1 MAFSPE
7 QKKAIKKRAQE
18 LYGGPLEV
26 DGKPA
31 PDTGK
36 FVLQATK
43 ELFTPDDLQQI
54 FAPVAAPEPI
64 EPVVE
69 TRTPEIQEVDVKLE
83 DAQADYVRER
93 SRQLRET
100 QQMDEEEARK
110 TALAEV
116 EQNIR
121 EPIPLGFGGVD
132 ERKESP
138 LFGAPDLLPEP
149 LAPRETPIAAQQ
161 GASGVDFVE
170 IGKVFQKTFQESP
183 EDAQADVE
191 AFRAFFFDP
200 ALARLKGSG
209 VVGQEAERQAL
220 EEAFVSLSDI
230 AIKIGDKDTY
240 LKAPDQ
246 VGSGDPWIRAFSKQV
261 DVGEGVPDL
270 SEAQRQFLNSR
281 TERAKQ
287 KQVASRSKETTEVVV
302 LADGTEIPREI
313 YDIQIR
319 QQPELGEPVST
330 KQVLKTESQL
340 RKEVDE
346 AEPTPWWLTDKA
358 GEIKADPEKFETFG
372 YFTTETPFG
381 TKKETTGSWILRSA
395 MSPMNAVAGVV
406 AEAAYGFGPLE
417 EAREEARPEGFKDS
431 PILLNVAEGRGMFGE
446 AKEAAELAGLSSENL
461 PALYYTTL
469 AGGFAGDILDP
480 SLDVAKAAGVAGRA
494 GVQNLRGAKA
504 VYGTLDTAR
513 TGEALG
519 GALRL
524 GANDFLDSSLLG
536 TLVKPRFEA
545 GDVRGIISR
554 NVTEEM
560 NIATL
565 ADELAFEGRTA
576 DELVEA
582 LTPAQRKTPFGKKL
596 IDEIDKA
603 PESTLDEILDAAI
616 REDDLL
622 NEAIDVSRAL
632 DEFVEVDGVGALG
645 SKIRR
650 KDLQRALGSL
660 AKVDP
665 AVASVFKGGRSLG
678 LGKIVSTLAEESPES
693 FRRLKT
699 LLNYDLASKRVAKAT
714 KDISGLGDQS
724 VVAITHNTWASK
736 TDAKKILQTVK
747 ESDLGKLAESFDEVE
762 LIVTNRGAIS
772 NPASRLPRGVDQPT
786 KTAPRVLPAYKL
798 DDKSVETIIETAS
811 DLQKQGKMDGITY
824 NQIVTDVR
832 NSRGITIENFR
843 KLLDAEIDL
852 VAEGLAATAGAQV
865 TRARDLARLSIGEQL
880 DFLQPLESR
889 SFSRTFY
896 RKVYEIL
903 TGRTPKTST
912 LSLGQRQLLDK
923 ARTKITSLDVTLRK
937 DVQRLIKDAEMQR
950 AYGIIKE
957 GEDAIPLTRQEA
969 VGYLIVGP
977 ERAAGGVNELLR
989 VRNILDSILADMF
1002 YTKTTKENIFDLFT
1016 GTKVQQNTKVFSS
1029 AGMDKIAAQLDV
1041 LADEII
1047 LDPSK
1052 FWENA
1057 NEAIR
1062 IAKKEIIDGGDP
1074 DLLRY
1079 PKDEITSVIDNSKGK
1094 IPAEVQLAAYYR
1106 TEAQKIADEVISDL
1120 INTEIGKGRLAIQ
1133 DAFDPSFRKEMID
1146 VFEEQPDFLGGF
1158 LGAARIL
1165 NQDVG
1170 MRAIKNRMIKRL
1182 SGEPG
1187 GVTIADVEEILGS
1200 TFAPVVLKE
1209 AMKNPRFLSVMD
1221 TYFEVADDLGMG
1233 IIRRNNLENTEVG
1246 MIQAERLI
1254 DDLTDAEG
1262 EAGQQLRILFGDDVA
1277 SQLQDDLRK
1286 GFEGT
1291 REQLLLALERKYSG
1305 KTTDQ
1310 VLNVLD
1316 KAKTGIENLRY
1327 SLILNARPR
1336 FHGANL
1342 LTGADIYY
1350 GTTGR
1355 LPDPR
1360 DIFEG
1365 AKVLRNKN
1373 PNAVIF
1379 TDPSGRSYTSGE
1391 LNEILETAT
1400 GRSVYRTAAPSANVD
1415 RMLDFL
1421 DERGI
1426 GAKLTGADKLS
1437 ANLLP
1442 TRAKDL
1448 AEAFKDLP
1456 QSEDL
1461 LYRYAALKAALRE
1474 GRSIEDA
1481 TALAR
1486 KSMFDIGDID
1496 AAALPQG
1503 IKKAEANFRRL
1514 ALFYGFQRNSLM
1526 NAIKNLSSAG
1536 GLKRIVKAKRFKDN
1550 TEALLVD
1557 DETSEYS
1564 PSYAQTRII
1573 LNKLDWKPEEDKS
1586 LILTS
1591 PPLQSLDA
1599 IYTLAE
1605 VLKGEPQGII
1615 GGFIR
1620 PEFKAALG
1628 IEDKFSRELD
1638 EVPPE
1643 HINILKLTTDN
1654 PTDAIN
1660 YLLTGFGAEPVGG
1673 FENKDGRLIIPLNT
1687 PKQKKAYRLFMDTM
1701 SGVGLSAPLTDYSR
1715 TFLPEDTKVGA
1726 MGGGA
1731 LGQAA
1736 FATAAVTPMTYLS
1749 PEKQAYYDRLSRLR
1763 SLQQMVSS
1771 VKGSEAEREE
1781 ATITP
1786 EAKEQMKEQADK
1798 REDLRIRKKTT
1809 PTKRRRRKIE
1819 IKLEMDKLIRD
1830 VRAGKYAGRKEEAKK
1845 KQQALK
1851 KEMEALKD

>member
-7 QKKAIKKRAQE
+7 QKALIKKRAEE
-18 LYGGPLEV
+18 LIASGSGQ
-26 DGKPA
+26 G
-31 PDTGK
+31 
-36 FVLQATK
+36 QAAQQAVN
-43 ELFTPDDLQQI
+43 ELFTAEELQTI
-54 FAPVAAPEPI
+54 YAPVAAPEPI

-100 QQMDEEEARK
+100 QQMEEEEARK

-121 EPIPLGFGGVD
+121 EPAPLGFGGVD

-149 LAPRETPIAAQQ
+149 LAPTKTPIAAQQ
-161 GASGVDFVE
+161 GASGVDFIE
-170 IGKVFQKTFQESP
+170 IGKVFQKTFKESP

-191 AFRAFFFDP
+191 AFRSFFFDP

-302 LADGTEIPREI
+302 LADGTEMPREI

-395 MSPMNAVAGVV
+395 MSPMNAAAGAL
-406 AEAAYGFGPLE
+406 AEVIYDFGPLE

-446 AKEAAELAGLSSENL
+446 AKEAAELAGLSPENL
-461 PALYYTTL
+461 PVLYYTTL
-469 AGGFAGDILDP
+469 AGGFAGDLLDP
-480 SLDVAKAAGVAGRA
+480 SLDAAKAVGVAGRA
-494 GVQNLRGAKA
+494 SVQNLRGVNA

-513 TGEALG
+513 AGRALKDAG
-519 GALRL
+519 KL
-524 GANDFLDSSLLG
+524 GVNDFLDSHLLASYV
-536 TLVKPRFEA
+536 TRRFEA

-565 ADELAFEGRTA
+565 ADELAFEGKTA

-596 IDEIDKA
+596 IDEINKA
-603 PESTLDEILDAAI
+603 PESALDEILDVAI

-622 NEAIDVSRAL
+622 TEAINTSKRL
-632 DEFVEVDGVGALG
+632 DDFAEAGGSGAIG
-645 SKIRR
+645 SIRR

-660 AKVDP
+660 AKIDP

-736 TDAKKILQTVK
+736 TDAKKILETVK
-747 ESDLGKLAESFDEVE
+747 QTDLGKLAQSLDEVE

-772 NPASRLPRGVDQPT
+772 NPTSRLPRGLDQPI
-786 KTAPRVLPAYKL
+786 KTTPRVLPAYKL
-798 DDKSVETIIETAS
+798 DNKSVETILETAS
-811 DLQKQGKMDGITY
+811 DLQRQAKMDGITY
-824 NQIVTDVR
+824 NQIITDIR

-843 KLLDAEIDL
+843 KLIDAEIDL

-889 SFSRTFY
+889 SFSRTAW
-896 RKVYEIL
+896 RKLTEKL

-923 ARTKITSLDVTLRK
+923 ARTKISSLDVTLRK
-937 DVQRLIKDAEMQR
+937 DVQRLAKDAEMQR

-969 VGYLIVGP
+969 LGYLIVGP
-977 ERAAGGVNELLR
+977 ERAVGDIDELLR
-989 VRNILDSILADMF
+989 VRAVLEAIVDDMF

-1016 GTKVQQNTKVFSS
+1016 GTKVQQNSKVFTS
-1029 AGMDKIAAQLDV
+1029 AGMDKLGPELDA

-1047 LDPSK
+1047 NNPSK

-1057 NEAIR
+1057 DKAIDFAR
-1062 IAKKEIIDGGDP
+1062 KEVIDGVEP

-1079 PKDEITSVIDNSKGK
+1079 SKDEITSVVDNSKGK

-1106 TEAQKIADEVISDL
+1106 TEAQKVADEVVSDL
-1120 INTEIGKGRLAIQ
+1120 INTEIGKGRLAVQ
-1133 DAFDPSFRKEMID
+1133 DAFSPAFRKEMID
-1146 VFEEQPDFLGGF
+1146 VMEEQFGGGV
-1158 LGAARIL
+1158 LGAAPAL
-1165 NQDVG
+1165 GQDVSA
-1170 MRAIKNRMIKRL
+1170 RAIKNRLTATL
-1182 SGEPG
+1182 SDEG
-1187 GVTIADVEEILGS
+1187 GVVSATDIHEVLGNK
-1200 TFAPVVLKE
+1200 TRMPLTEVVR
-1209 AMKNPRFLSVMD
+1209 AMQDPKFVSVME
-1221 TYFEVADDLGMG
+1221 TYFEVADDIANG

-1262 EAGQQLRILFGDDVA
+1262 EAGQQLRVLFGDDVA

-1291 REQLLLALERKYSG
+1291 RDQLLLALERKYSG
-1305 KTTDQ
+1305 KATDQ

-1316 KAKTGIENLRY
+1316 KTKTGIENLRY

-1373 PNAVIF
+1373 PNAIIF
-1379 TDPSGRSYTSGE
+1379 TDPSGRAYTSGE

-1426 GAKLTGADKLS
+1426 GDKLTGADKLS

-1461 LYRYAALKAALRE
+1461 LYRYAALKSALRE

-1550 TEALLVD
+1550 TEAMLVD
-1557 DETSEYS
+1557 DETSEFS

-1654 PTDAIN
+1654 PADAIN

-1673 FENKDGRLIIPLNT
+1673 FENKDGRLVIPLNT

-1701 SGVGLSAPLTDYSR
+1701 SGVGLSAPITDFSR

-1771 VKGSEAEREE
+1771 VKGSEAERQ
-1781 ATITP
+1781 AVDVTP
-1786 EAKEQMKEQADK
+1786 EEKEQMDK
-1798 REDLRIRKKTT
+1798 VVD
-1809 PTKRRRRKIE
+1809 
-1819 IKLEMDKLIRD
+1819 
-1830 VRAGKYAGRKEEAKK
+1830 KK
-1845 KQQALK
+1845 KQISIKKKTAPTKVQRTRKEIVNERRRAISQRRRGQITARQLKKIMADTKKELDALK
-1851 KEMEALKD
+1851 

>member
-7 QKKAIKKRAQE
+7 QKAQIKKRAEE
-18 LYGGPLEV
+18 LIASGTQQG
-26 DGKPA
+26 
-31 PDTGK
+31 
-36 FVLQATK
+36 QAAQQAVN
-43 ELFTPDDLQQI
+43 ELFTAEELQSI
-54 FAPVAAPEPI
+54 YAPVVAPEPI
-64 EPVVE
+64 EPIVE

-121 EPIPLGFGGVD
+121 EPEPLGFGGPD
-132 ERKESP
+132 ERREGFIAGTFP
-138 LFGAPDLLPEP
+138 T
-149 LAPRETPIAAQQ
+149 RETPIAAQQ

-191 AFRAFFFDP
+191 AFRTFFFDP

-220 EEAFVSLSDI
+220 EEAFEGLSDI
-230 AIKIGDKDTY
+230 AVKIGDKDTY

-261 DVGEGVPDL
+261 DVGEGVPNL

-302 LADGTEIPREI
+302 LADGTEMPREI

-346 AEPTPWWLTDKA
+346 ADPTPWWLTDKA
-358 GEIKADPEKFETFG
+358 GEIKTDPEKFETFG
-372 YFTTETPFG
+372 FFTTETPFG

-395 MSPMNAVAGVV
+395 MSPMNIAAGAL

-461 PALYYTTL
+461 PALYYATL

-524 GANDFLDSSLLG
+524 GANDFLDSSLVG

-545 GDVRGIISR
+545 GDVRGLLAR

-565 ADELAFEGRTA
+565 ADELAFEGKTA

-596 IDEIDKA
+596 IDEINKA
-603 PESTLDEILDAAI
+603 PESTLDEVLEAAI

-622 NEAIDVSRAL
+622 NEAIDASRSL
-632 DEFVEVDGVGALG
+632 DDFVEVGGSGAIGAL
-645 SKIRR
+645 IRR

-660 AKVDP
+660 AKIDP

-678 LGKIVSTLAEESPES
+678 LGKIVATLAEESPES

-736 TDAKKILQTVK
+736 TDAKKILETVK
-747 ESDLGKLAESFDEVE
+747 ETDLGKLAQSLDEVE

-772 NPASRLPRGVDQPT
+772 DPTSRLPRGLDQPT

-798 DDKSVETIIETAS
+798 DDKSVETIVETAS
-811 DLQKQGKMDGITY
+811 DLQRQGKMDGITY
-824 NQIVTDVR
+824 NQIITDIR
-832 NSRGITIENFR
+832 NSKGITIENFR
-843 KLLDAEIDL
+843 KLIDAEIDL

-889 SFSRTFY
+889 SFSRTAW
-896 RKVYEIL
+896 RKLTEKL

-923 ARTKITSLDVTLRK
+923 ARTKISSLDVTLRK
-937 DVQRLIKDAEMQR
+937 DVQRLVKDAEMQR

-969 VGYLIVGP
+969 LGYLIVGP
-977 ERAAGGVNELLR
+977 ERAAGDLNEL
-989 VRNILDSILADMF
+989 VRIRTILDNILADMF

-1052 FWENA
+1052 FWEKA
-1057 NEAIR
+1057 NEAIK
-1062 IAKKEIIDGGDP
+1062 IAKNEVIDGVET

-1106 TEAQKIADEVISDL
+1106 TEAQKVADEVISDL
-1120 INTEIGKGRLAIQ
+1120 INTEIGKGRLAVQ
-1133 DAFDPSFRKEMID
+1133 DAFSEPFRKEMLE
-1146 VFEEQPDFLGGF
+1146 VMEEQFGGGMM
-1158 LGAARIL
+1158 GAAPAL
-1165 NQDVG
+1165 GQDVSAL
-1170 MRAIKNRMIKRL
+1170 AIKNRLITRL
-1182 SGEPG
+1182 SGEG
-1187 GVTIADVEEILGS
+1187 GPVSAFDVQQVLGNKFPP
-1200 TFAPVVLKE
+1200 TLVEK
-1209 AMKNPRFLSVMD
+1209 AMENPRFASVME
-1221 TYFEVADDLGMG
+1221 TYFEVADDIANG

-1262 EAGQQLRILFGDDVA
+1262 EAGQQLRVLFGDDVA

-1291 REQLLLALERKYSG
+1291 RDQLLLALERKYSG
-1305 KTTDQ
+1305 KATDQ
-1310 VLNVLD
+1310 VLNVID
-1316 KAKTGIENLRY
+1316 KTKTGIENLRY

-1373 PNAVIF
+1373 PNAIIF
-1379 TDPSGRSYTSGE
+1379 TDPSGRAYTSGE

-1400 GRSVYRTAAPSANVD
+1400 GRSVYRAAAPSANVD
-1415 RMLDFL
+1415 RMIDFL
-1421 DERGI
+1421 DKG
-1426 GAKLTGADKLS
+1426 KLS
-1437 ANLLP
+1437 DALE
-1442 TRAKDL
+1442 T
-1448 AEAFKDLP
+1448 FKDLP

-1461 LYRYAALKAALRE
+1461 LYRYAALKSALRE

-1526 NAIKNLSSAG
+1526 QAIKNLTPGSG

-1550 TEALLVD
+1550 TEALFVD
-1557 DETSEYS
+1557 DETSEFS

-1573 LNKLDWKPEEDKS
+1573 LNKLDWKPDEDKS

-1605 VLKGEPQGII
+1605 MLKGEPQGII

-1620 PEFKAALG
+1620 PEYKAALG

-1643 HINILKLTTDN
+1643 HINILKSVMDR
-1654 PTDAIN
+1654 PEDAVN
-1660 YLLTGFGAEPVGG
+1660 LLLSGFGAEPVGG
-1673 FENKDGRLIIPLNT
+1673 FENKDGRLVIPLNT
-1687 PKQKKAYRLFMDTM
+1687 PKQKKAYRRFMDTM
-1701 SGVGLSAPLTDYSR
+1701 SMAGLSAPLTDYSR

-1798 REDLRIRKKTT
+1798 REDLRLRKKTA
-1809 PTKRRRRKIE
+1809 PTKRRRAKIE
-1819 IKLEMDKLIRD
+1819 IKREMDKLIRD

>member
-7 QKKAIKKRAQE
+7 QKAQIKKRAEE
-18 LYGGPLEV
+18 LIASGTQQG
-26 DGKPA
+26 
-31 PDTGK
+31 
-36 FVLQATK
+36 QAAQQAVN
-43 ELFTPDDLQQI
+43 ELFTAEELQSI
-54 FAPVAAPEPI
+54 YAPVVAPEPI
-64 EPVVE
+64 EPIVE

-121 EPIPLGFGGVD
+121 EPEPLGFGGPD
-132 ERKESP
+132 ERREGFIAGTFP
-138 LFGAPDLLPEP
+138 T
-149 LAPRETPIAAQQ
+149 RETPIAAQQ

-191 AFRAFFFDP
+191 AFRTFFFDP

-220 EEAFVSLSDI
+220 EEAFEGLSDI
-230 AIKIGDKDTY
+230 AVKIGDKDTY

-261 DVGEGVPDL
+261 DVGEGVPNL

-302 LADGTEIPREI
+302 LADGTEMPREI

-346 AEPTPWWLTDKA
+346 ADPTPWWLTDKA
-358 GEIKADPEKFETFG
+358 GEIKTDPEKFETFG
-372 YFTTETPFG
+372 FFTTETPFG

-395 MSPMNAVAGVV
+395 MSPMNIAAGAL

-461 PALYYTTL
+461 PALYYATL

-524 GANDFLDSSLLG
+524 GANDFLDSSLVG

-545 GDVRGIISR
+545 GDVRGLLAR

-565 ADELAFEGRTA
+565 ADELAFEGKTA

-596 IDEIDKA
+596 IDEINKA
-603 PESTLDEILDAAI
+603 PESTLDEVLEAAI

-622 NEAIDVSRAL
+622 NEAIDASRSL
-632 DEFVEVDGVGALG
+632 DDFVEVGGSGAIGAL
-645 SKIRR
+645 IRR

-660 AKVDP
+660 AKIDP

-678 LGKIVSTLAEESPES
+678 LGKIVATLAEESPES

-736 TDAKKILQTVK
+736 TDAKKILETVK
-747 ESDLGKLAESFDEVE
+747 ETDLGKLAQSLDEVE

-772 NPASRLPRGVDQPT
+772 DPTSRLPRGLDQPT

-798 DDKSVETIIETAS
+798 DDKSVETIVETAS
-811 DLQKQGKMDGITY
+811 DLQRQGKMDGITY
-824 NQIVTDVR
+824 NQIITDIR
-832 NSRGITIENFR
+832 NSKGITIENFR
-843 KLLDAEIDL
+843 KLIDAEIDL

-889 SFSRTFY
+889 SFSRTAW
-896 RKVYEIL
+896 RKLTEKL

-923 ARTKITSLDVTLRK
+923 ARTKISSLDVTLRK
-937 DVQRLIKDAEMQR
+937 DVQRLVKDAEMQR

-969 VGYLIVGP
+969 LGYLIVGP
-977 ERAAGGVNELLR
+977 ERAAGDLNEL
-989 VRNILDSILADMF
+989 VRIRTILDNILADMF

-1052 FWENA
+1052 FWEKA
-1057 NEAIR
+1057 NEAIK
-1062 IAKKEIIDGGDP
+1062 IAKNEVIDGVET

-1106 TEAQKIADEVISDL
+1106 TEAQKVADEVISDL
-1120 INTEIGKGRLAIQ
+1120 INTEIGKGRLAVQ
-1133 DAFDPSFRKEMID
+1133 DAFSEPFRKEMLE
-1146 VFEEQPDFLGGF
+1146 VMEEQFGGGMM
-1158 LGAARIL
+1158 GAAPAL
-1165 NQDVG
+1165 GQDVSAL
-1170 MRAIKNRMIKRL
+1170 AIKNRLITRL
-1182 SGEPG
+1182 SGEG
-1187 GVTIADVEEILGS
+1187 GPVSAFDVQQVLGNKFPP
-1200 TFAPVVLKE
+1200 TLVEK
-1209 AMKNPRFLSVMD
+1209 AMENPRFASVME
-1221 TYFEVADDLGMG
+1221 TYFEVADDIANG

-1262 EAGQQLRILFGDDVA
+1262 EAGQQLRVLFGDDVA

-1291 REQLLLALERKYSG
+1291 RDQLLLALERKYSG
-1305 KTTDQ
+1305 KATDQ
-1310 VLNVLD
+1310 VLNVID
-1316 KAKTGIENLRY
+1316 KTKTGIENLRY

-1373 PNAVIF
+1373 PNAIIF
-1379 TDPSGRSYTSGE
+1379 TDPSGRAYTSGE

-1400 GRSVYRTAAPSANVD
+1400 GRSVYRAAAPSANVD
-1415 RMLDFL
+1415 RMIDFL
-1421 DERGI
+1421 DKG
-1426 GAKLTGADKLS
+1426 KLS
-1437 ANLLP
+1437 DALE
-1442 TRAKDL
+1442 T
-1448 AEAFKDLP
+1448 FKDLP

-1461 LYRYAALKAALRE
+1461 LYRYAALKSALRE

-1526 NAIKNLSSAG
+1526 QAIKNLTPGSG

-1550 TEALLVD
+1550 TEALFVD
-1557 DETSEYS
+1557 DETSEFS

-1573 LNKLDWKPEEDKS
+1573 LNKLDWKPDEDKS

-1605 VLKGEPQGII
+1605 MLKGEPQGII

-1620 PEFKAALG
+1620 PEYKAALG

-1643 HINILKLTTDN
+1643 HINILKSVMDR
-1654 PTDAIN
+1654 PEDAVN
-1660 YLLTGFGAEPVGG
+1660 LLLSGFGAEPVGG

-1687 PKQKKAYRLFMDTM
+1687 PKQKKAYRRFMDTM
-1701 SGVGLSAPLTDYSR
+1701 SMAGLSAPLTDYSR

-1798 REDLRIRKKTT
+1798 REDLRLRKKTA
-1809 PTKRRRRKIE
+1809 PTKRRRAKIE
-1819 IKLEMDKLIRD
+1819 IKREMDKLIRD

>member
-1 MAFSPE
+1 MAFSPD
-7 QKKAIKKRAQE
+7 QKAQIKKRAEE
-18 LYGGPLEV
+18 LIASGTQQG
-26 DGKPA
+26 
-31 PDTGK
+31 
-36 FVLQATK
+36 QAAQQAVN
-43 ELFTPDDLQQI
+43 ELFTAEELQSI
-54 FAPVAAPEPI
+54 YAPVVAPEPI
-64 EPVVE
+64 EPIVE
-69 TRTPEIQEVDVKLE
+69 TRTPEIQEVDVKLQ

-100 QQMDEEEARK
+100 QQMEEEEARK

-121 EPIPLGFGGVD
+121 EPVPLGFGGVD

-149 LAPRETPIAAQQ
+149 YAPRETPIADQQ
-161 GASGVDFVE
+161 GASGVDFIE

-191 AFRAFFFDP
+191 AFRTFFFDP

-220 EEAFVSLSDI
+220 EEAFEGLSDI
-230 AIKIGDKDTY
+230 AVKISDKDTY

-281 TERAKQ
+281 TERAKE

-302 LADGTEIPREI
+302 LADGTEMPREI

-340 RKEVDE
+340 RREVDE
-346 AEPTPWWLTDKA
+346 ADPTPWWLTDKA
-358 GEIKADPEKFETFG
+358 GEIKTDPEKFETFG
-372 YFTTETPFG
+372 FFTTETPFG

-395 MSPMNAVAGVV
+395 MSPMNAAAGAL
-406 AEAAYGFGPLE
+406 AEVAYGFGPLE
-417 EAREEARPEGFKDS
+417 EAREEARPQEFKDS

-469 AGGFAGDILDP
+469 AGGFAADILDP

-519 GALRL
+519 GALKL
-524 GANDFLDSSLLG
+524 GVNDFLDSSLIG
-536 TLVKPRFEA
+536 IPYKDRFEA

-565 ADELAFEGRTA
+565 ADELAFEGKTA

-596 IDEIDKA
+596 IDEADKA
-603 PESTLDEILDAAI
+603 PESALDEILEAAI

-622 NEAIDVSRAL
+622 NEAIDVSRSL
-632 DEFVEVDGVGALG
+632 DDFVEGGGAGAVGR
-645 SKIRR
+645 IRR

-660 AKVDP
+660 AKIDP

-714 KDISGLGDQS
+714 KDISGLGDQN

-736 TDAKKILQTVK
+736 ADAKKILETVK
-747 ESDLGKLAESFDEVE
+747 ETDLGKLAQSLDEVE

-772 NPASRLPRGVDQPT
+772 NPTSRLPRGVDAPT
-786 KTAPRVLPAYKL
+786 KTAPRVLPAYRL
-798 DDKSVETIIETAS
+798 DDKSVETILDTAN
-811 DLQKQGKMDGITY
+811 DLQRQAKMDNITY
-824 NQIVTDVR
+824 NQIITDIR

-852 VAEGLAATAGAQV
+852 VAEGLAATTGAQV

-889 SFSRTFY
+889 SFSRTAW
-896 RKVYEIL
+896 RKLTEKL
-903 TGRTPKTST
+903 TGRTPKASS

-923 ARTKITSLDVTLRK
+923 ARTKISSLDVTLRK
-937 DVQRLIKDAEMQR
+937 DIQRLVKDADMQR

-969 VGYLIVGP
+969 LGHLIVGP
-977 ERAAGGVNELLR
+977 SREMGDVDNLLR
-989 VRNILDSILADMF
+989 VRAILDDILGDMF

-1016 GTKVQQNTKVFSS
+1016 GTKVQQNSKVFSS
-1029 AGMDKIAAQLDV
+1029 AAMDKIAAQLDV

-1062 IAKKEIIDGGDP
+1062 IAKTEIIDAGDP
-1074 DLLRY
+1074 NLLRY
-1079 PKDEITSVIDNSKGK
+1079 PKDEITSVVDNSKGK

-1106 TEAQKIADEVISDL
+1106 TEAQNVADEVISDL
-1120 INTEIGKGRLAIQ
+1120 INTEIGKGRLAVQ
-1133 DAFDPSFRKEMID
+1133 DAFSAPFRKEMLEVI
-1146 VFEEQPDFLGGF
+1146 EEQFGGGMFGGAPALG
-1158 LGAARIL
+1158 
-1165 NQDVG
+1165 QDVSA
-1170 MRAIKNRMIKRL
+1170 RAIKNRLIGRL
-1182 SGEPG
+1182 SDDG
-1187 GVTIADVEEILGS
+1187 GGLSVADLEEVLGDR
-1200 TFAPVVLKE
+1200 FPRRLIE
-1209 AMKNPRFLSVMD
+1209 QAMENPRFVSVME
-1221 TYFEVADDLGMG
+1221 TYFEVADDIANG
-1233 IIRRNNLENTEVG
+1233 IIRRNNIENTEIG
-1246 MIQAERLI
+1246 MSNAESLI
-1254 DDLTDAEG
+1254 DDLTRADG
-1262 EAGQQLRILFGDDVA
+1262 EAGAQLRVLFGDDVA

-1305 KTTDQ
+1305 KATDQ
-1310 VLNVLD
+1310 ILNVLD
-1316 KAKTGIENLRY
+1316 KTKTGIENLRY

-1373 PNAVIF
+1373 PNAIIF
-1379 TDPSGRSYTSGE
+1379 TDPSGRAYTSGE

-1415 RMLDFL
+1415 RMVDLL

-1426 GAKLTGADKLS
+1426 GAKLTGGDKLS

-1461 LYRYAALKAALRE
+1461 LYRYAALKSALRE

-1526 NAIKNLSSAG
+1526 NAIKNFSSAG
-1536 GLKRIVKAKRFKDN
+1536 GFKRIAKAKRFKDN

-1564 PSYAQTRII
+1564 PSYAQTRIL
-1573 LNKLDWKPEEDKS
+1573 LNKLDWKPDEGKS

-1599 IYTLAE
+1599 VYTLAE
-1605 VLKGEPQGII
+1605 MLKGEPQGII

-1620 PEFKAALG
+1620 PEYKAALG

-1660 YLLTGFGAEPVGG
+1660 LLLSGFGAEPVGG
-1673 FENKDGRLIIPLNT
+1673 FENKDGRLVIPLNT
-1687 PKQKKAYRLFMDTM
+1687 PKQKKSYRRFMDAM
-1701 SGVGLSAPLTDYSR
+1701 SMAGLSAPLTDFSR
-1715 TFLPEDTKVGA
+1715 TLLPEDTKVGA

-1809 PTKRRRRKIE
+1809 PTKRRRAKIE
-1819 IKLEMDKLIRD
+1819 IKREMDKLIRD

>member
-1 MAFSPE
+1 MAFSTE
-7 QKKAIKKRAQE
+7 QKALIKKRAEE
-18 LYGGPLEV
+18 LITSGIGQ
-26 DGKPA
+26 G
-31 PDTGK
+31 
-36 FVLQATK
+36 QAAQQAVN
-43 ELFTPDDLQQI
+43 ELFTAEELQSI
-54 FAPVAAPEPI
+54 YAPVPAPEPI
-64 EPVVE
+64 EPIVE

-83 DAQADYVRER
+83 EAQADYVRER

-100 QQMDEEEARK
+100 QQMEEEEARK

-116 EQNIR
+116 EQNIK
-121 EPIPLGFGGVD
+121 EPVPLGFGGVD

-161 GASGVDFVE
+161 GARGVDFVE
-170 IGKVFQKTFQESP
+170 IGKVFQKTFKESP

-191 AFRAFFFDP
+191 AFKTFFFEP

-220 EEAFVSLSDI
+220 EEAFEGLSDI
-230 AIKIGDKDTY
+230 AVKIGDKDTY
-240 LKAPDQ
+240 LKAPEQ

-287 KQVASRSKETTEVVV
+287 KQVASRSEETTEVVV
-302 LADGTEIPREI
+302 LADGTEMPREI

-330 KQVLKTESQL
+330 KQVLKTEGQL
-340 RKEVDE
+340 RREVDE
-346 AEPTPWWLTDKA
+346 ADPTPWWLTDKA
-358 GEIKADPEKFETFG
+358 SEIKADPEKFETFG
-372 YFTTETPFG
+372 FFTTETPFG

-395 MSPMNAVAGVV
+395 MSPMNVAAGAV

-417 EAREEARPEGFKDS
+417 EAREEARPEGYKDN

-461 PALYYTTL
+461 PVLYYTTL
-469 AGGFAGDILDP
+469 AGGFAADILDP

-504 VYGTLDTAR
+504 VYGTLDSAR

-519 GALRL
+519 GALKL
-524 GANDFLDSSLLG
+524 GVNDFLDSSLIG
-536 TLVKPRFEA
+536 APYKERFEA
-545 GDVRGIISR
+545 GDVRGLISR

-565 ADELAFEGRTA
+565 ADELAFEGKTA
-576 DELVEA
+576 DELIEA

-596 IDEIDKA
+596 IEEIDKA
-603 PESTLDEILDAAI
+603 PESALDEVLEAAI

-622 NEAIDVSRAL
+622 NEAVDVSRSL
-632 DEFVEVDGVGALG
+632 DDYVEVGGAGAVGR
-645 SKIRR
+645 IRR

-678 LGKIVSTLAEESPES
+678 LGKIVTTLAEQSPES

-714 KDISGLGDQS
+714 KDISGLGDQN
-724 VVAITHNTWASK
+724 VVAVTHNTWASK

-747 ESDLGKLAESFDEVE
+747 ESDLGKLTESFDEVE

-798 DDKSVETIIETAS
+798 DDKSVDTIVQTAS

-824 NQIVTDVR
+824 NQIITDIR
-832 NSRGITIENFR
+832 NSKGITIENFR

-889 SFSRTFY
+889 SFSRTAW
-896 RKVYEIL
+896 RKITEKL
-903 TGRTPKTST
+903 TGRTPKAST

-923 ARTKITSLDVTLRK
+923 ARTRISSLDVTLRK
-937 DVQRLIKDAEMQR
+937 DIQRLVEDAEMQR

-969 VGYLIVGP
+969 LGHLIVGP
-977 ERAAGGVNELLR
+977 ERSLTEGSESIRA
-989 VRNILDSILADMF
+989 ILDDILADMF

-1029 AGMDKIAAQLDV
+1029 AGMDRIGAQLND
-1041 LADEII
+1041 LADEIN
-1047 LDPSK
+1047 LNPSK
-1052 FWENA
+1052 FWENV
-1057 NEAIR
+1057 NEAVR
-1062 IAKKEIIDGGDP
+1062 LAKTEIIDAGDP

-1079 PKDEITSVIDNSKGK
+1079 AKDEITSVIDNSKGV

-1106 TEAQKIADEVISDL
+1106 TEAQKVADEVISDL
-1120 INTEIGKGRLAIQ
+1120 INTEIGKGRLAVQ
-1133 DAFDPSFRKEMID
+1133 DAFSAPFRKEMLEVID
-1146 VFEEQPDFLGGF
+1146 EQFGAGRLRPFTTNATAGVAPTLQVLGQDFSS
-1158 LGAARIL
+1158 R
-1165 NQDVG
+1165 V
-1170 MRAIKNRMIKRL
+1170 IKNRLVGRL
-1182 SGEPG
+1182 SDGRG
-1187 GVTIADVEEILGS
+1187 GVSVDDIQEVLGDKFPPS
-1200 TFAPVVLKE
+1200 LTKQ
-1209 AMKNPRFLSVMD
+1209 AMDNPRFVSVME
-1221 TYFEVADDLGMG
+1221 TYFDVADDIADG
-1233 IIRRNNLENTEVG
+1233 IIRRNNIENTEIG
-1246 MIQAERLI
+1246 MDQAERLI
-1254 DDLTDAEG
+1254 DDLTDADG
-1262 EAGQQLRILFGDDVA
+1262 EAGAQLRVLFGDDVA

-1305 KTTDQ
+1305 KATDQ

-1316 KAKTGIENLRY
+1316 KTKTGIENLRY

-1379 TDPSGRSYTSGE
+1379 TDPSGRAYTSGE

-1400 GRSVYRTAAPSANVD
+1400 GRSVYQTAAPSANVD

-1426 GAKLTGADKLS
+1426 GAKLKGGDKLS

-1461 LYRYAALKAALRE
+1461 LYRYAALKSALRE

-1486 KSMFDIGDID
+1486 KSMFDIGDIETS
-1496 AAALPQG
+1496 ALPDAV
-1503 IKKAEANFRRL
+1503 KKAEANFRRL

-1573 LNKLDWKPEEDKS
+1573 LKKLDWKPEEDKS

-1605 VLKGEPQGII
+1605 LLKGEPQGII

-1620 PEFKAALG
+1620 PEYKAALG

-1643 HINILKLTTDN
+1643 HINILKSVMDR
-1654 PTDAIN
+1654 PEDAVN
-1660 YLLTGFGAEPVGG
+1660 LLLSGFGAEPVGG
-1673 FENKDGRLIIPLNT
+1673 FENKDGRLAIPLNT
-1687 PKQKKAYRLFMDTM
+1687 PKQKKAYRLFMDSM
-1701 SGVGLSAPLTDYSR
+1701 SMAGLSAPVTDFSR

-1763 SLQQMVSS
+1763 SLQQMVTS
-1771 VKGSEAEREE
+1771 VKATEAERD
-1781 ATITP
+1781 AVGVTP
-1786 EAKEQMKEQADK
+1786 EEKEKMDK
-1798 REDLRIRKKTT
+1798 IVDKKKQIRIKKKTA
-1809 PTKRRRRKIE
+1809 PTKVQRTRKEIINERKRAVSRRRRGEISAQQLKKIMAE
-1819 IKLEMDKLIRD
+1819 SK
-1830 VRAGKYAGRKEEAKK
+1830 KELD
-1845 KQQALK
+1845 ALK
-1851 KEMEALKD
+1851 E

>member
-7 QKKAIKKRAQE
+7 QKAQIKKRAEE
-18 LYGGPLEV
+18 LIASGTQQG
-26 DGKPA
+26 
-31 PDTGK
+31 
-36 FVLQATK
+36 QAAQQAVN
-43 ELFTPDDLQQI
+43 ELFTAEELQSI
-54 FAPVAAPEPI
+54 YAPVVAPEPI
-64 EPVVE
+64 EPIVE

-121 EPIPLGFGGVD
+121 EPEPLGFGGVD

-149 LAPRETPIAAQQ
+149 FAPTETPIAAQQ

-191 AFRAFFFDP
+191 AFRTFFFDP

-220 EEAFVSLSDI
+220 EEAFEGLSDI
-230 AIKIGDKDTY
+230 AVKIGDKDTY

-261 DVGEGVPDL
+261 DVGEGVPNL

-302 LADGTEIPREI
+302 LADGTEMPREI

-346 AEPTPWWLTDKA
+346 ADPTPWWLTDKA
-358 GEIKADPEKFETFG
+358 GEIKTDPEKFETFG
-372 YFTTETPFG
+372 FFTTETPFG

-395 MSPMNAVAGVV
+395 MSPMNIAAGAL

-461 PALYYTTL
+461 PALYYATL

-524 GANDFLDSSLLG
+524 GANDFLDSSLVG

-545 GDVRGIISR
+545 GDVRGLLAR

-565 ADELAFEGRTA
+565 ADELAFEGKTA

-596 IDEIDKA
+596 IDEINKA
-603 PESTLDEILDAAI
+603 PESTLDEVLEAAI

-622 NEAIDVSRAL
+622 NEAIDASRSL
-632 DEFVEVDGVGALG
+632 DDFVEVGGSGAIGAL
-645 SKIRR
+645 IRR

-660 AKVDP
+660 AKIDP

-678 LGKIVSTLAEESPES
+678 LGKIVATLAEESPES

-736 TDAKKILQTVK
+736 TDAKKILETVK
-747 ESDLGKLAESFDEVE
+747 ETDLGKLAQSLDEVE

-772 NPASRLPRGVDQPT
+772 DPTSRLPRGLDQPT

-798 DDKSVETIIETAS
+798 DDKSVETIVETAS
-811 DLQKQGKMDGITY
+811 DLQRQGKMDGITY
-824 NQIVTDVR
+824 NQIITDIR
-832 NSRGITIENFR
+832 NSKGITIENFR
-843 KLLDAEIDL
+843 KLIDAEIDL

-889 SFSRTFY
+889 SFSRTAW
-896 RKVYEIL
+896 RKLTEKL

-923 ARTKITSLDVTLRK
+923 ARTKISSLDVTLRK
-937 DVQRLIKDAEMQR
+937 DVQRLVKDAEMQR

-969 VGYLIVGP
+969 LGYLIVGP
-977 ERAAGGVNELLR
+977 ERAAGDLNEL
-989 VRNILDSILADMF
+989 VRIRTILDNILADMF

-1052 FWENA
+1052 FWEKA
-1057 NEAIR
+1057 NEAIK
-1062 IAKKEIIDGGDP
+1062 IAKNEVIDGVET

-1106 TEAQKIADEVISDL
+1106 TEAQKVADEVISDL
-1120 INTEIGKGRLAIQ
+1120 INTEIGKGRLAVQ
-1133 DAFDPSFRKEMID
+1133 DAFSEPFRKEMLE
-1146 VFEEQPDFLGGF
+1146 VMEEQFGGGMM
-1158 LGAARIL
+1158 GAAPAL
-1165 NQDVG
+1165 GQDVSAL
-1170 MRAIKNRMIKRL
+1170 AIKNRLITRL
-1182 SGEPG
+1182 SGEG
-1187 GVTIADVEEILGS
+1187 GPVSAFDVQQVLGNKFPP
-1200 TFAPVVLKE
+1200 TLVEK
-1209 AMKNPRFLSVMD
+1209 AMENPRFASVME
-1221 TYFEVADDLGMG
+1221 TYFEVADDIANG

-1262 EAGQQLRILFGDDVA
+1262 EAGQQLRVLFGDDVA

-1291 REQLLLALERKYSG
+1291 RDQLLLALERKYSG
-1305 KTTDQ
+1305 KATDQ
-1310 VLNVLD
+1310 VLNVID
-1316 KAKTGIENLRY
+1316 KTKTGIENLRY

-1373 PNAVIF
+1373 PNAIIF
-1379 TDPSGRSYTSGE
+1379 TDPSGRAYTSGE

-1400 GRSVYRTAAPSANVD
+1400 GRSVYRAAAPSANVD
-1415 RMLDFL
+1415 RMIDFL
-1421 DERGI
+1421 DKG
-1426 GAKLTGADKLS
+1426 KLS
-1437 ANLLP
+1437 DALE
-1442 TRAKDL
+1442 T
-1448 AEAFKDLP
+1448 FKDLP

-1461 LYRYAALKAALRE
+1461 LYRYAALKSALRE

-1526 NAIKNLSSAG
+1526 QAIKNLTPGSG

-1550 TEALLVD
+1550 TEALFVD
-1557 DETSEYS
+1557 DETSEFS

-1573 LNKLDWKPEEDKS
+1573 LNKLDWKPDEDKS

-1605 VLKGEPQGII
+1605 MLKGEPQGII

-1620 PEFKAALG
+1620 PEYKAALG

-1643 HINILKLTTDN
+1643 HINILKSVMDR
-1654 PTDAIN
+1654 PEDAVN
-1660 YLLTGFGAEPVGG
+1660 LLLSGFGAEPVGG
-1673 FENKDGRLIIPLNT
+1673 FENKDGRLVIPLNT
-1687 PKQKKAYRLFMDTM
+1687 PKQKKAYRRFMDTM
-1701 SGVGLSAPLTDYSR
+1701 SMAGLSAPLTDYSR

-1798 REDLRIRKKTT
+1798 REDLRLRKKTA
-1809 PTKRRRRKIE
+1809 PTKRRRAKIE
-1819 IKLEMDKLIRD
+1819 IKREMDKLIRD

>member
-7 QKKAIKKRAQE
+7 QKAQIKKRAEE
-18 LYGGPLEV
+18 LIASGTQQG
-26 DGKPA
+26 
-31 PDTGK
+31 
-36 FVLQATK
+36 QAAQQAVN
-43 ELFTPDDLQQI
+43 ELFTAEELQSI
-54 FAPVAAPEPI
+54 YAPVVAPEPI
-64 EPVVE
+64 EPIVE

-121 EPIPLGFGGVD
+121 EPEPLGFGGPD
-132 ERKESP
+132 ERREGFIAGTFP
-138 LFGAPDLLPEP
+138 T
-149 LAPRETPIAAQQ
+149 RETPIAAQQ

-191 AFRAFFFDP
+191 AFRTFFFDP

-220 EEAFVSLSDI
+220 EEAFEGLSDI
-230 AIKIGDKDTY
+230 AVKIGDKDTY

-261 DVGEGVPDL
+261 DVGEGVPNL

-302 LADGTEIPREI
+302 LADGTEMPREI

-346 AEPTPWWLTDKA
+346 ADPTPWWLTDKA
-358 GEIKADPEKFETFG
+358 GEIKTDPEKFETFG
-372 YFTTETPFG
+372 FFTTETPFG

-395 MSPMNAVAGVV
+395 MSPMNIAAGAL

-461 PALYYTTL
+461 PALYYATL

-524 GANDFLDSSLLG
+524 GANDFLDSSLVG

-545 GDVRGIISR
+545 GDVRGLLAR

-565 ADELAFEGRTA
+565 ADELAFEGKTA

-596 IDEIDKA
+596 IDEINKA
-603 PESTLDEILDAAI
+603 PESTLDEVLEAAI

-622 NEAIDVSRAL
+622 NEAIDASRSL
-632 DEFVEVDGVGALG
+632 DDFVEVGGSGAIGAL
-645 SKIRR
+645 IRR

-660 AKVDP
+660 AKIDP

-678 LGKIVSTLAEESPES
+678 LGKIVATLAEESPES

-736 TDAKKILQTVK
+736 TDAKKILETVK
-747 ESDLGKLAESFDEVE
+747 ETDLGKLAQSLDEVE

-772 NPASRLPRGVDQPT
+772 DPTSRLPRGLDQPT

-798 DDKSVETIIETAS
+798 DDKSVETIVETAS
-811 DLQKQGKMDGITY
+811 DLQRQGKMDGITY
-824 NQIVTDVR
+824 NQIITDIR
-832 NSRGITIENFR
+832 NSKGITIENFR
-843 KLLDAEIDL
+843 KLIDAEIDL

-889 SFSRTFY
+889 SFSRTAW
-896 RKVYEIL
+896 RKLTEKL

-923 ARTKITSLDVTLRK
+923 ARTKISSLDVTLRK
-937 DVQRLIKDAEMQR
+937 DVQRLVKDAEMQR

-969 VGYLIVGP
+969 LGYLIVGP
-977 ERAAGGVNELLR
+977 ERAAGDLNEL
-989 VRNILDSILADMF
+989 VRIRTILDNILADMF

-1052 FWENA
+1052 FWEKA
-1057 NEAIR
+1057 NEAIK
-1062 IAKKEIIDGGDP
+1062 IAKNEVIDGVET

-1079 PKDEITSVIDNSKGK
+1079 SKDEITSVIDNSKGK

-1106 TEAQKIADEVISDL
+1106 TEAQKVADEVISDL
-1120 INTEIGKGRLAIQ
+1120 INTEIGKGRLAVQ
-1133 DAFDPSFRKEMID
+1133 DAFSEPFRKEMLE
-1146 VFEEQPDFLGGF
+1146 VMEEQFGGGMM
-1158 LGAARIL
+1158 GAAPAL
-1165 NQDVG
+1165 GQDVSAL
-1170 MRAIKNRMIKRL
+1170 AIKNRLITRL
-1182 SGEPG
+1182 SGEG
-1187 GVTIADVEEILGS
+1187 GPVSAFDVQQVLGNKFPP
-1200 TFAPVVLKE
+1200 TLVEK
-1209 AMKNPRFLSVMD
+1209 AMENPRFASVME
-1221 TYFEVADDLGMG
+1221 TYFEVADDIANG

-1262 EAGQQLRILFGDDVA
+1262 EAGQQLRVLFGDDVA

-1291 REQLLLALERKYSG
+1291 RDQLLLALERKYSG
-1305 KTTDQ
+1305 KATDQ
-1310 VLNVLD
+1310 VLNVID
-1316 KAKTGIENLRY
+1316 KTKTGIENLRY

-1373 PNAVIF
+1373 PNAIIF
-1379 TDPSGRSYTSGE
+1379 TDPSGRAYTSGE

-1400 GRSVYRTAAPSANVD
+1400 GRSVYRAAAPSANVD
-1415 RMLDFL
+1415 RMIDFL
-1421 DERGI
+1421 DKG
-1426 GAKLTGADKLS
+1426 KLS
-1437 ANLLP
+1437 DALE
-1442 TRAKDL
+1442 T
-1448 AEAFKDLP
+1448 FKDLP

-1461 LYRYAALKAALRE
+1461 LYRYAALKSALRE

-1526 NAIKNLSSAG
+1526 QAIKNLTPGSG

-1550 TEALLVD
+1550 TEALFVD
-1557 DETSEYS
+1557 DETSEFS

-1573 LNKLDWKPEEDKS
+1573 LNKLDWKPDEDKS

-1605 VLKGEPQGII
+1605 MLKGEPQGII

-1620 PEFKAALG
+1620 PEYKAALG

-1643 HINILKLTTDN
+1643 HINILKSVMDR
-1654 PTDAIN
+1654 PEDAVN
-1660 YLLTGFGAEPVGG
+1660 LLLSGFGAEPVGG

-1687 PKQKKAYRLFMDTM
+1687 PKQKKAYRRFMDTM
-1701 SGVGLSAPLTDYSR
+1701 SMAGLSAPLTDYSR

-1798 REDLRIRKKTT
+1798 REDLRLRKKTA
-1809 PTKRRRRKIE
+1809 PTKRRRAKIE
-1819 IKLEMDKLIRD
+1819 IKREMDKLIRD

>member
-7 QKKAIKKRAQE
+7 QKALIKKRAEE
-18 LYGGPLEV
+18 LIASGTQQG
-26 DGKPA
+26 
-31 PDTGK
+31 
-36 FVLQATK
+36 QAAQQAVN
-43 ELFTPDDLQQI
+43 ELFTAEELQSI
-54 FAPVAAPEPI
+54 YAPVAAPEPI
-64 EPVVE
+64 EPIVE

-121 EPIPLGFGGVD
+121 EPEPLGFGGPD
-132 ERKESP
+132 ERREGFIAGTFP
-138 LFGAPDLLPEP
+138 T
-149 LAPRETPIAAQQ
+149 RETPIAAQQ

-191 AFRAFFFDP
+191 AFRTFFFDP

-220 EEAFVSLSDI
+220 EEAFEGLSDI
-230 AIKIGDKDTY
+230 AVKIGDKDTY

-302 LADGTEIPREI
+302 LADGTEMPREI

-340 RKEVDE
+340 RREVDE
-346 AEPTPWWLTDKA
+346 ADPTPWWLTDKA
-358 GEIKADPEKFETFG
+358 GEIKTDPEKFETFG
-372 YFTTETPFG
+372 FFTTETPFG

-395 MSPMNAVAGVV
+395 MSPMNIAAGAL

-461 PALYYTTL
+461 PALYYATL

-524 GANDFLDSSLLG
+524 GANDFLDSSLVG

-545 GDVRGIISR
+545 GDVRGLLAR

-565 ADELAFEGRTA
+565 ADELAFEGKTA

-596 IDEIDKA
+596 IDEINKA
-603 PESTLDEILDAAI
+603 PESTLDEVLEAAI

-622 NEAIDVSRAL
+622 NEAIDASRSL
-632 DEFVEVDGVGALG
+632 DDFVEVGGSGAIGAL
-645 SKIRR
+645 IRR

-660 AKVDP
+660 AKIDP

-678 LGKIVSTLAEESPES
+678 LGKIVATLAEESPES

-736 TDAKKILQTVK
+736 TDAKKILETVK
-747 ESDLGKLAESFDEVE
+747 ETDLGKLAQSLDEVE

-772 NPASRLPRGVDQPT
+772 DPTSRLPRGLDQPT

-798 DDKSVETIIETAS
+798 DDKSVETIVETAS
-811 DLQKQGKMDGITY
+811 DLQRQGKMDGITY
-824 NQIVTDVR
+824 NQIITDIR
-832 NSRGITIENFR
+832 NSKGITIENFR
-843 KLLDAEIDL
+843 KLIDAEIDL

-889 SFSRTFY
+889 SFSRTAW
-896 RKVYEIL
+896 RKLTEKL

-923 ARTKITSLDVTLRK
+923 ARTKISSLDVTLRK
-937 DVQRLIKDAEMQR
+937 DVQRLVKDAEMQR

-969 VGYLIVGP
+969 LGYLIVGP
-977 ERAAGGVNELLR
+977 ERAAGDLNEL
-989 VRNILDSILADMF
+989 VRIRTILDNILADMF

-1052 FWENA
+1052 FWEKA
-1057 NEAIR
+1057 NEAIK
-1062 IAKKEIIDGGDP
+1062 IAKNEVIDGVET

-1079 PKDEITSVIDNSKGK
+1079 SKDEITSVIDNSKGK

-1106 TEAQKIADEVISDL
+1106 TEAQKVADEVISDL
-1120 INTEIGKGRLAIQ
+1120 INTEIGKGRLAVQ
-1133 DAFDPSFRKEMID
+1133 DAFSEPFRKEMLE
-1146 VFEEQPDFLGGF
+1146 VMEEQFGGGMM
-1158 LGAARIL
+1158 GAAPAL
-1165 NQDVG
+1165 GQDVSAL
-1170 MRAIKNRMIKRL
+1170 AIKNRLITRL
-1182 SGEPG
+1182 SGEG
-1187 GVTIADVEEILGS
+1187 GPVSAFDVQQVLGNKFPP
-1200 TFAPVVLKE
+1200 TLVEK
-1209 AMKNPRFLSVMD
+1209 AMENPRFASVME
-1221 TYFEVADDLGMG
+1221 TYFEVADDIANG

-1262 EAGQQLRILFGDDVA
+1262 EAGQQLRVLFGDDVA

-1291 REQLLLALERKYSG
+1291 RDQLLLALERKYSG
-1305 KTTDQ
+1305 KATDQ
-1310 VLNVLD
+1310 VLNVID
-1316 KAKTGIENLRY
+1316 KTKTGIENLRY

-1373 PNAVIF
+1373 PNAIIF
-1379 TDPSGRSYTSGE
+1379 TDPSGRAYTSGE

-1400 GRSVYRTAAPSANVD
+1400 GRSVYRAAAPSANVD
-1415 RMLDFL
+1415 RMIDFL
-1421 DERGI
+1421 DKG
-1426 GAKLTGADKLS
+1426 KLS
-1437 ANLLP
+1437 DALE
-1442 TRAKDL
+1442 T
-1448 AEAFKDLP
+1448 FKDLP

-1461 LYRYAALKAALRE
+1461 LYRYAALKSALRE

-1526 NAIKNLSSAG
+1526 QAIKNLTPGSG

-1550 TEALLVD
+1550 TEALFVD
-1557 DETSEYS
+1557 DETSEFS

-1573 LNKLDWKPEEDKS
+1573 LNKLDWKPDEDKS

-1605 VLKGEPQGII
+1605 MLKGEPQGII

-1620 PEFKAALG
+1620 PEYKAALG

-1643 HINILKLTTDN
+1643 HINILKSVMDR
-1654 PTDAIN
+1654 PEDAVN
-1660 YLLTGFGAEPVGG
+1660 LLLSGFGAEPVGG
-1673 FENKDGRLIIPLNT
+1673 FENKDGRLVIPLNT
-1687 PKQKKAYRLFMDTM
+1687 PKQKKAYRRFMDTM
-1701 SGVGLSAPLTDYSR
+1701 SMAGLSAPLTDYSR

-1798 REDLRIRKKTT
+1798 REDLRLRKKTA
-1809 PTKRRRRKIE
+1809 PTKRRRAKIE
-1819 IKLEMDKLIRD
+1819 IKREMDKLIRD

>member
-7 QKKAIKKRAQE
+7 QKALIKKRAEE
-18 LYGGPLEV
+18 LIASGTQQG
-26 DGKPA
+26 
-31 PDTGK
+31 
-36 FVLQATK
+36 QAAQQAVN
-43 ELFTPDDLQQI
+43 ELFTAEELQSI
-54 FAPVAAPEPI
+54 YAPVAAPEPI
-64 EPVVE
+64 EPIVE

-121 EPIPLGFGGVD
+121 EPEPLGFGGPD
-132 ERKESP
+132 ERREGFIAGTFP
-138 LFGAPDLLPEP
+138 T
-149 LAPRETPIAAQQ
+149 RETPIAAQQ

-191 AFRAFFFDP
+191 AFRTFFFDP

-220 EEAFVSLSDI
+220 EEAFEGLSDI
-230 AIKIGDKDTY
+230 AVKIGDKDTY

-302 LADGTEIPREI
+302 LADGTEMPREI

-340 RKEVDE
+340 RREVDE
-346 AEPTPWWLTDKA
+346 ADPTPWWLTDKA
-358 GEIKADPEKFETFG
+358 GEIKTDPEKFETFG
-372 YFTTETPFG
+372 FFTTETPFG

-395 MSPMNAVAGVV
+395 MSPMNIAAGAL

-461 PALYYTTL
+461 PALYYATL

-524 GANDFLDSSLLG
+524 GANDFLDSSLVG

-545 GDVRGIISR
+545 GDVRGLLAR

-565 ADELAFEGRTA
+565 ADELAFEGKTA

-596 IDEIDKA
+596 IDEINKA
-603 PESTLDEILDAAI
+603 PESTLDEVLEAAI

-622 NEAIDVSRAL
+622 NEAIDASRSL
-632 DEFVEVDGVGALG
+632 DDFVEVGGSGAIGAL
-645 SKIRR
+645 IRR

-660 AKVDP
+660 AKIDP

-678 LGKIVSTLAEESPES
+678 LGKIVATLAEESPES

-736 TDAKKILQTVK
+736 TDAKKILETVK
-747 ESDLGKLAESFDEVE
+747 ETDLGKLAQSLDEVE

-772 NPASRLPRGVDQPT
+772 DPTSRLPRGLDQPT

-798 DDKSVETIIETAS
+798 DDKSVETIVETAS
-811 DLQKQGKMDGITY
+811 DLQRQGKMDGITY
-824 NQIVTDVR
+824 NQIITDIR
-832 NSRGITIENFR
+832 NSKGITIENFR
-843 KLLDAEIDL
+843 KLIDAEIDL

-889 SFSRTFY
+889 SFSRTAW
-896 RKVYEIL
+896 RKLTEKL

-923 ARTKITSLDVTLRK
+923 ARTKISSLDVTLRK
-937 DVQRLIKDAEMQR
+937 DVQRLVKDAEMQR

-969 VGYLIVGP
+969 LGYLIVGP
-977 ERAAGGVNELLR
+977 ERAAGDLNEL
-989 VRNILDSILADMF
+989 VRIRTILDNILADMF

-1052 FWENA
+1052 FWEKA
-1057 NEAIR
+1057 NEAIK
-1062 IAKKEIIDGGDP
+1062 IAKNEVIDGVET

-1106 TEAQKIADEVISDL
+1106 TEAQKVADEVISDL
-1120 INTEIGKGRLAIQ
+1120 INTEIGKGRLAVQ
-1133 DAFDPSFRKEMID
+1133 DAFSEPFRKEMLE
-1146 VFEEQPDFLGGF
+1146 VMEEQFGGGMM
-1158 LGAARIL
+1158 GAAPAL
-1165 NQDVG
+1165 GQDVSAL
-1170 MRAIKNRMIKRL
+1170 AIKNRLITRL
-1182 SGEPG
+1182 SGEG
-1187 GVTIADVEEILGS
+1187 GPVSAFDVQQVLGNKFPP
-1200 TFAPVVLKE
+1200 TLVEK
-1209 AMKNPRFLSVMD
+1209 AMENPRFASVME
-1221 TYFEVADDLGMG
+1221 TYFEVADDIANG

-1262 EAGQQLRILFGDDVA
+1262 EAGQQLRVLFGDDVA

-1291 REQLLLALERKYSG
+1291 RDQLLLALERKYSG
-1305 KTTDQ
+1305 KATDQ
-1310 VLNVLD
+1310 VLNVID
-1316 KAKTGIENLRY
+1316 KTKTGIENLRY

-1373 PNAVIF
+1373 PNAIIF
-1379 TDPSGRSYTSGE
+1379 TDPSGRAYTSGE

-1400 GRSVYRTAAPSANVD
+1400 GRSVYRAAAPSANVD
-1415 RMLDFL
+1415 RMIDFL
-1421 DERGI
+1421 DKG
-1426 GAKLTGADKLS
+1426 KLS
-1437 ANLLP
+1437 DALE
-1442 TRAKDL
+1442 T
-1448 AEAFKDLP
+1448 FKDLP

-1461 LYRYAALKAALRE
+1461 LYRYAALKSALRE

-1526 NAIKNLSSAG
+1526 QAIKNLTPGSG

-1550 TEALLVD
+1550 TEALFVD
-1557 DETSEYS
+1557 DETSEFS

-1573 LNKLDWKPEEDKS
+1573 LNKLDWKPDEDKS

-1605 VLKGEPQGII
+1605 MLKGEPQGII

-1620 PEFKAALG
+1620 PEYKAALG

-1643 HINILKLTTDN
+1643 HINILKSVMDR
-1654 PTDAIN
+1654 PEDAVN
-1660 YLLTGFGAEPVGG
+1660 LLLSGFGAEPVGG

-1687 PKQKKAYRLFMDTM
+1687 PKQKKAYRRFMDTM
-1701 SGVGLSAPLTDYSR
+1701 SMAGLSAPLTDYSR

-1798 REDLRIRKKTT
+1798 REDLRLRKKTA
-1809 PTKRRRRKIE
+1809 PTKRRRAKIE
-1819 IKLEMDKLIRD
+1819 IKREMDKLIRD